1 MKYLIVKGFLGFGDR
16 LECLKMCVK
25 YALENKRAIYIDWR
39 DSVWSHS
46 NETFYSYFDLKM
58 PSIDI
63 DLLPPNLSVYPE
75 CWKSILKEPYK
86 EEYAKLPGIN
96 IGSLKKEYEE
106 DIVVYSCIGYRLIFP
121 HSKFFTDIF
130 RVIHPEIKQEVR
142 RRVSAYDLKNK
153 ICIHLRGTDR
163 FHKNLSKLQRFR
175 GIRLRM
181 IEKGLF
187 TGQEFIALTD
197 DEEFARMWN
206 TNFKFPLLTKI
217 FISNYI
223 GNHLVKKENL
233 SVTKDTLNKDMLIDF
248 FTMAFCK
255 DFLST
260 TKDSRFATESRRL
273 HPWITDIF
281 SD

>member
-1 MKYLIVKGFLGFGDR
+1 MKYLIVKGYLGFGDR
-16 LECLKMCVK
+16 LESLKMCVK
-25 YALENKRAIYIDWR
+25 YALEKNRAIYIDWR

-46 NETFYSYFDLKM
+46 DESFYKYFDLKM

-63 DLLPPNLSVYPE
+63 DCLPPNLSVYPE

-86 EEYAKLPGIN
+86 DEYATLPDIN
-96 IGSLKKEYEE
+96 IGSLTKDYEE
-106 DIVVYSCIGYRLIFP
+106 DIVVYSCIGYRIIFP
-121 HSKFFTDIF
+121 SSKYFTDIF
-130 RVIHPEIKQEVR
+130 RVIHPEIKQEVLK
-142 RRVSAYDLKNK
+142 RVSTYDLKNK

-163 FHKNLSKLQRFR
+163 LQNLSKLQRFR
-175 GIRLRM
+175 GVRLRM

-187 TGQEFIALTD
+187 KGEGFIALTD
-197 DEEFARMWN
+197 DEDFARMWN
-206 TNFKFPLLTKI
+206 ANFKYPLLTKI
-217 FISNYI
+217 FVSNSI

-233 SVTKDTLNKDMLIDF
+233 AVTKDTLNKDMLIDF

-255 DFLST
+255 DILSSS
-260 TKDSRFATESRRL
+260 KDSRFASESRRL